1 MIEGEGEENPLGL
14 APPRCY
20 YLLMADNTDNMVPRL
35 LETIRD
41 EQRAMRGDVNKLTT
55 SHENLTAEVRISN
68 AHVAALVQ
76 SDVHTHQRL
85 AEVEARVDRIERR
98 LQLVDPA
105 QDER

>member
-1 MIEGEGEENPLGL
+1 
-14 APPRCY
+14 
-20 YLLMADNTDNMVPRL
+20 MADNTENMVPKM

-41 EQRAMRGDVNKLTT
+41 EQRAMHGDFNKLTT
-55 SHENLTAEVRISN
+55 SHDNLTAEVRISN

-76 SDVHTHQRL
+76 SEVHTHQRP

-105 QDER
+105 RE